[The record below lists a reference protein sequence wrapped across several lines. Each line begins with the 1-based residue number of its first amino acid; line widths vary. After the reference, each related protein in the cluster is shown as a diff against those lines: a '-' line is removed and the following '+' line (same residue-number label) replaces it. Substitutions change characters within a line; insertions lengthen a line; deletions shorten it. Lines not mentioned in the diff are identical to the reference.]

1 MRAPQ
6 RKLSVS
12 ALLLAGALGAACAGE
27 EHHAES
33 ALEYAENAKREYE
46 KGVRALESENWE
58 GATEVFNELRRKYS
72 YSRYA
77 RLAELRL
84 ADGDYE
90 QEKYAEAISAYKAFA
105 HDYPNDPETPYARFR
120 VAKAQYDSVSQSAL
134 MPPLEERD
142 LAFVNDALKTI
153 SEFLSDYRTS
163 PYHRELAYMKAVVMG
178 LLARHELYVARFY
191 LAESNFKA
199 ALARCEYALKTFE
212 KSGLEAE
219 ALVLLGEVRMKEK
232 ERAKAREAFEKVLT
246 DYPASPFVLPAQR
259 FLALLGNEPRE
270 KKAPAASPSASP
282 STPPSAPAVTPEP
295 PAQPAPAEAP

>member
-1 MRAPQ
+1 M
-6 RKLSVS
+6 LSS
-12 ALLLAGALGAACAGE
+12 ACAAE
-27 EHHAES
+27 EYHAES

-84 ADGDYE
+84 ADGDYS
-90 QEKYAEAISAYKAFA
+90 QEKFAEAISAYKAFA
-105 HDYPNDPETPYARFR
+105 HDYPNDPETPYARYR

-153 SEFLSDYRTS
+153 NEYEIDYRQS
-163 PYHRELAYMKAVVMG
+163 QYHRELAYMKAVVMG

-191 LAESNFKA
+191 LAESNFGA

-212 KSGLEAE
+212 KSGLEPE

-232 ERAKAREAFEKVLT
+232 ERQKARQAFEKVLS
-246 DYPASPFVLPAQR
+246 DYPSSPFVEPAKR
-259 FLALLGNEPRE
+259 FLALLENEPRA
-270 KKAPAASPSASP
+270 KAKPEPAPEASPGLAA
-282 STPPSAPAVTPEP
+282 PPSVAPPSGESP
-295 PAQPAPAEAP
+295 

>member
-1 MRAPQ
+1 MRPFASS
-6 RKLSVS
+6 RALRLS
-12 ALLLAGALGAACAGE
+12 ALLAALALCFSCAGE
-27 EHHAES
+27 ERRAES
-33 ALEYAENAKREYE
+33 ALEYAENAKKEYF

-58 GATEVFNELRRKYS
+58 GAVEVFNELRRKYS

-120 VAKAQYDSVSQSAL
+120 VAKAQYDSVSKSAL

-142 LAFVNDALKTI
+142 LAFVNDCLKTI
-153 SEFLSDYRTS
+153 SEFQTDYRTS

-191 LAESNFKA
+191 LAESNFGA

-212 KSGLEAE
+212 KSGLEPE
-219 ALVLLGEVRMKEK
+219 ALLLLGEVRMKEK
-232 ERAKAREAFEKVLT
+232 ERYKARQAFEKVIS
-246 DYPASPFVLPAQR
+246 DYPSSPFVLPARR
-259 FLALLGNEPRE
+259 FLALLEND
-270 KKAPAASPSASP
+270 PSSRIK
-282 STPPSAPAVTPEP
+282 PEP
-295 PAQPAPAEAP
+295 KVTDPVESPPPARDQ

>member
-1 MRAPQ
+1 LAVV
-6 RKLSVS
+6 LS
-12 ALLLAGALGAACAGE
+12 AACAGE
-27 EHHAES
+27 EYRAES

-46 KGVRALESENWE
+46 KGVRALEAENWE
-58 GATEVFNELRRKYS
+58 GATEVFNDLRRKYS

-84 ADGDYE
+84 ADGDFE
-90 QEKYAEAISAYKAFA
+90 QEKFAEAISAYKAFA

-120 VAKAQYDSVSQSAL
+120 AAKAQYDSVSQSAL

-142 LAFVNDALKTI
+142 LAFVNDALKSI
-153 SEFLSDYRTS
+153 SEYQNDYQSS
-163 PYHRELAYMKAVVMG
+163 PYHRDLAYMKAVVMG

-191 LAESNFKA
+191 LAESNFGA
-199 ALARCEYALKTFE
+199 ALARCEYALKTFD

-232 ERAKAREAFEKVLT
+232 KRGLAKQAFEKVVT

-259 FLALLGNEPRE
+259 FLALLKDVPAAKPEAT
-270 KKAPAASPSASP
+270 APASDPAA
-282 STPPSAPAVTPEP
+282 APP
-295 PAQPAPAEAP
+295 PAEDR

>member
-1 MRAPQ
+1 MSFLAPI
-6 RKLSVS
+6 RLS
-12 ALLLAGALGAACAGE
+12 ALCLAVVLPAACAGE
-27 EHHAES
+27 ERRAES

-46 KGVRALESENWE
+46 KGVRALEAENWE
-58 GATEVFNELRRKYS
+58 GATEVFNDLRRKYS

-84 ADGDYE
+84 ADGDFA
-90 QEKYAEAISAYKAFA
+90 QEKFAEAISAYKAFA

-142 LAFVNDALKTI
+142 LAFVNDALKSI
-153 SEFLSDYRTS
+153 SEFQTDYQSS

-191 LAESNFKA
+191 LSESNFPA
-199 ALARCEYALKTFE
+199 ALARCEYALRTFD

-219 ALVLLGEVRMKEK
+219 ALVLLGEVRMREK
-232 ERAKAREAFEKVLT
+232 KRALARQAFEKVVT
-246 DYPASPFVLPAQR
+246 DYPASPFVLPARR
-259 FLALLGNEPRE
+259 FLALLRDV
-270 KKAPAASPSASP
+270 PAAKPEPVAP
-282 STPPSAPAVTPEP
+282 PGDPAAPPSSE
-295 PAQPAPAEAP
+295 ER

>member
-1 MRAPQ
+1 MRLFALGRTVRLP
-6 RKLSVS
+6 
-12 ALLLAGALGAACAGE
+12 ALLLTLVFGAACASE
-27 EHHAES
+27 EYRAQS
-33 ALEYAENAKREYE
+33 ALEYAENAKREYD

-84 ADGDYE
+84 ADGDYA
-90 QEKYAEAISAYKAFA
+90 QEKYAEAISAYKAFS
-105 HDYPNDPETPYARFR
+105 HDYPNDPETPYARYR
-120 VAKAQYDSVSQSAL
+120 VASAQFDSVSQSAL

-153 SEFLSDYRTS
+153 NEYQSDYAKS
-163 PYHRELAYMKAVVMG
+163 PHHRDLAYMKAVVMG

-199 ALARCEYALKTFE
+199 ALVRCEYALKTFE
-212 KSGLEAE
+212 KSGLEPE

-232 ERAKAREAFEKVLT
+232 ERKKAREAFQKVLS
-246 DYPASPFVLPAQR
+246 DYPSSPFVLPARR
-259 FLALLGNEPRE
+259 FLAVLD
-270 KKAPAASPSASP
+270 KDKATKGVPTQEPSATSSP
-282 STPPSAPAVTPEP
+282 TLPEP
-295 PAQPAPAEAP
+295 PPTGSP

>member
-1 MRAPQ
+1 MRLVSRLSLVLVLAASAP
-6 RKLSVS
+6 
-12 ALLLAGALGAACAGE
+12 ACASE

-33 ALEYAENAKREYE
+33 ALEYAENAKREYD

-105 HDYPNDPETPYARFR
+105 HDYPNDPETPYARYR

-153 SEFLSDYRTS
+153 SEFQSDYEKS
-163 PYHRELAYMKAVVMG
+163 PYTRELAYMKAVVMG

-191 LAESNFKA
+191 LAESNFVA

-212 KSGLEAE
+212 KSGLEPE

-232 ERAKAREAFEKVLT
+232 ERAKARQAFEKVIS
-246 DYPASPFVLPAQR
+246 DYPSSPFVLPAR
-259 FLALLGNEPRE
+259 NFLALLANDPRA
-270 KKAPAASPSASP
+270 KDVPPPPPRPSL
-282 STPPSAPAVTPEP
+282 PPP
-295 PAQPAPAEAP
+295 PEAP

>member
-1 MRAPQ
+1 MRLFAPVHLLP
-6 RKLSVS
+6 RS
-12 ALLLAGALGAACAGE
+12 ALIVALACAAGCAGE
-27 EHHAES
+27 ERRAES

-58 GATEVFNELRRKYS
+58 GAVEVFNELRRKYS

-84 ADGDYE
+84 ADGDFA
-90 QEKYAEAISAYKAFA
+90 QEKFAEAISAYKAFA

-142 LAFVNDALKTI
+142 LAFVNDALRTI
-153 SEFLSDYRTS
+153 NEYQTDYAKS
-163 PYHRELAYMKAVVMG
+163 PHHRDLAYMKAVVMG

-199 ALARCEYALKTFE
+199 ALVRCEYALKTFDR
-212 KSGLEAE
+212 SGLEPE

-232 ERAKAREAFEKVLT
+232 ERRKAREAFERVIR
-246 DYPASPFVLPAQR
+246 DYPASPFVEPARR
-259 FLALLGNEPRE
+259 FLALLEDD
-270 KKAPAASPSASP
+270 PSAQG
-282 STPPSAPAVTPEP
+282 PAR
-295 PAQPAPAEAP
+295 APAEPAEPPPPPTGTP

>member
-1 MRAPQ
+1 MRLLAL
-6 RKLSVS
+6 RRATRLS
-12 ALLLAGALGAACAGE
+12 ALFATLAFGAACASE
-27 EHHAES
+27 EYHAES
-33 ALEYAENAKREYE
+33 ALEYAENAKREYD

-84 ADGDYE
+84 ADGDYS
-90 QEKYAEAISAYKAFA
+90 QEKFAEAISAYKAFA

-120 VAKAQYDSVSQSAL
+120 VAKAQFDSVSQSAL

-153 SEFLSDYRTS
+153 NEYQTDYATS
-163 PYHRELAYMKAVVMG
+163 PYHRELAFMKAVVMG

-191 LAESNFKA
+191 LSESNFKA

-212 KSGLEAE
+212 KSGLEPE

-232 ERAKAREAFEKVLT
+232 ERKKAREAFQKVLS
-246 DYPASPFVLPAQR
+246 DYPASPFVLPARR
-259 FLALLGNEPRE
+259 FLAVLDKE
-270 KKAPAASPSASP
+270 KAKDSPAAPPSESPSAPLPESP
-282 STPPSAPAVTPEP
+282 PTGSP
-295 PAQPAPAEAP
+295 

>member
-1 MRAPQ
+1 MRLFAPV
-6 RKLSVS
+6 RAIPRS
-12 ALLLAGALGAACAGE
+12 ALLVALACATGCAGE
-27 EHHAES
+27 ERQAES

-46 KGVRALESENWE
+46 KGVRALEAENWE
-58 GATEVFNELRRKYS
+58 GAVEVFNELRRKYS

-84 ADGDYE
+84 ADGDFA
-90 QEKYAEAISAYKAFA
+90 QEKFAEAISAYKAFS

-120 VAKAQYDSVSQSAL
+120 VAKAQYDSVSQSVL

-153 SEFLSDYRTS
+153 NEYQTDYAKS
-163 PYHRELAYMKAVVMG
+163 PYHRDLAYMKAVVMG

-212 KSGLEAE
+212 KSGLEPE

-232 ERAKAREAFEKVLT
+232 ERRKAREAFEKVIS
-246 DYPASPFVLPAQR
+246 DYPTSPFVEPARR
-259 FLALLGNEPRE
+259 FLALLENDPAS
-270 KKAPAASPSASP
+270 KAPAAAPSD
-282 STPPSAPAVTPEP
+282 PAARE
-295 PAQPAPAEAP
+295 PAPPPTEMP

>member
-1 MRAPQ
+1 MRFVS
-6 RKLSVS
+6 RLSLVLVAT
-12 ALLLAGALGAACAGE
+12 ALPPACASE
-27 EHHAES
+27 EYHAES
-33 ALEYAENAKREYE
+33 ALEYAENAKREYD

-58 GATEVFNELRRKYS
+58 GAAEVFNELRRKYS

-105 HDYPNDPETPYARFR
+105 HDYPNDPETPYARYR

-153 SEFLSDYRTS
+153 SEYQTDYATS
-163 PYHRELAYMKAVVMG
+163 PYHRELAYMRAVVMG

-212 KSGLEAE
+212 KSGLEPE

-232 ERAKAREAFEKVLT
+232 ERKKAREAFQKVIA
-246 DYPASPFVLPAQR
+246 DYPASPFVEPARR
-259 FLALLGNEPRE
+259 FLALLDEEPGNP
-270 KKAPAASPSASP
+270 
-282 STPPSAPAVTPEP
+282 
-295 PAQPAPAEAP
+295 

>member
-1 MRAPQ
+1 MLMRPATFA
-6 RKLSVS
+6 
-12 ALLLAGALGAACAGE
+12 ALLAAALFAGACAGE
-27 EHHAES
+27 EYRAES
-33 ALEYAENAKREYE
+33 AIEYAQNAQREYE

-58 GATEVFNELRRKYS
+58 GAAEIFNELRRKYS

-84 ADGDYE
+84 ADGDFE
-90 QEKYAEAISAYKAFA
+90 QEKYAEAVSAYKAFA

-153 SEFLSDYRTS
+153 TEFLTDYRKS
-163 PYHRELAYMKAVVMG
+163 PYHRDLAYMKAVVMG

-191 LAESNFKA
+191 LGESNFPA

-232 ERAKAREAFEKVLT
+232 QREKAKAAFEKVLS
-246 DYPASPFVLPAQR
+246 DYPSSPFVEPAQR
-259 FLALLGNEPRE
+259 FLALLTDVKASKNGYLSVPEEPPLGE
-270 KKAPAASPSASP
+270 
-282 STPPSAPAVTPEP
+282 PPPEP
-295 PAQPAPAEAP
+295 PPAGVQ